1 MVLWKQKNDVKKQE
15 CGFLGAVLATAS
27 LVQPVICSVKKG
39 ISSTGVRRAGRGY
52 IIWIKF
58 FSSAPS
64 FTQYLDY

>member
-39 ISSTGVRRAGRGY
+39 ISATGVRRAGED
-52 IIWIKF
+52 IWIKF
-58 FSSAPS
+58 FSSTPS